1 MAGAAAERQALA
13 AVRARRGRGRVPGQG
28 VARGLYE
35 AALRSAAPRAEAVV
49 AFVERANE
57 ASRKVHVDG
66 FGMAVLGGYEVHG
79 RAYEV
84 VAAAARPS
92 A

>member
-1 MAGAAAERQALA
+1 MA
-13 AVRARRGRGRVPGQG
+13 
-28 VARGLYE
+28 
-35 AALRSAAPRAEAVV
+35 

-66 FGMAVLGGYEVHG
+66 FGMTVLGRYEVHG
-79 RAYEV
+79 RAYEA

>member
-1 MAGAAAERQALA
+1 MTAGWHRRQT
-13 AVRARRGRGRVPGQG
+13 RRSP
-28 VARGLYE
+28 AWYE
-35 AALRSAAPRAEAVV
+35 AVAA
-49 AFVERANE
+49 FIERADE
-57 ASRKVHVDG
+57 ASRTVHVDG

-79 RAYEV
+79 RAYDV

>member
-1 MAGAAAERQALA
+1 MTAGWHRRQT
-13 AVRARRGRGRVPGQG
+13 RRSP
-28 VARGLYE
+28 AWYE
-35 AALRSAAPRAEAVV
+35 AVAA
-49 AFVERANE
+49 FIERADE
-57 ASRKVHVDG
+57 ASRTVHVDG

-79 RAYEV
+79 RACDV

>member
-1 MAGAAAERQALA
+1 MA
-13 AVRARRGRGRVPGQG
+13 
-28 VARGLYE
+28 
-35 AALRSAAPRAEAVV
+35 
-49 AFVERANE
+49 AFIERADE
-57 ASRKVHVDG
+57 GSRTVHVDG

-79 RAYEV
+79 RAYDV

>member
-1 MAGAAAERQALA
+1 MA
-13 AVRARRGRGRVPGQG
+13 
-28 VARGLYE
+28 
-35 AALRSAAPRAEAVV
+35 
-49 AFVERANE
+49 FIERANE

-79 RAYEV
+79 RAYDV